1 MTDSPSLS
9 ARRNLWKSKTAEER
23 YARELR
29 KLFSTYGTAVT
40 QLLEASTITN
50 PDGTTALD
58 LTAFNRGLEEL
69 SSRNILQPGEALTEK
84 NTRKAF
90 DLGQGHADADYE
102 KQVKND
108 RSTYLH

>member
-1 MTDSPSLS
+1 MTDDLSLS

-29 KLFSTYGTAVT
+29 KLFSLYGTAIT
-40 QLLEASTITN
+40 QLLQDSTITN
-50 PDGTTALD
+50 PDGSTTVD
-58 LTAFNRGLEEL
+58 VTAFDRGLEEL
-69 SSRNILQPGEALTEK
+69 ARRYILQPGEALSEK
-84 NTRKAF
+84 NTRRAF

-108 RSTYLH
+108 RTTYLH

>member
-1 MTDSPSLS
+1 MTDGPSLS
-9 ARRNLWKSKTAEER
+9 TRRNLWQSKTAEER

-29 KLFSTYGTAVT
+29 KLFGIYGTAIT
-40 QLLEASTITN
+40 QLLQDSTITN
-50 PDGTTALD
+50 PDGTVTLD
-58 LTAFNRGLEEL
+58 VPAFNRGLDEL
-69 SSRNILQPGEALTEK
+69 ARRHIRQPGEAITDK
-84 NTRKAF
+84 NTRTAF

>member
-1 MTDSPSLS
+1 MSNGPSLS

-29 KLFSTYGTAVT
+29 KLFSIYETAIT
-40 QLLEASTITN
+40 QLLQDSAIIN
-50 PDGTTALD
+50 PDGSTTLD
-58 LTAFNRGLEEL
+58 VTAFDRGLEEL
-69 SSRNILQPGEALTEK
+69 TRRHIRQPGEAITEK
-84 NTRKAF
+84 NARTAF